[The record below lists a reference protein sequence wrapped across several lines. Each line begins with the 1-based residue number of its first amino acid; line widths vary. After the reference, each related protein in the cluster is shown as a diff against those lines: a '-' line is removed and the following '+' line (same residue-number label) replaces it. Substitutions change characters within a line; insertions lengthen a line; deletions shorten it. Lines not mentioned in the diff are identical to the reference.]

1 MPGVAQDPD
10 PRNLRGSGIEQY
22 YHPACP
28 RSDHQASKT
37 IVHAC
42 KAASVTIV
50 QADGYGISTLK
61 AAFEGKL
68 EPDVGD

>member
-1 MPGVAQDPD
+1 MIILS
-10 PRNLRGSGIEQY
+10 RWLN
-22 YHPACP
+22 
-28 RSDHQASKT
+28 HQASRST
-37 IVHAC
+37 VHAC

-68 EPDVGD
+68 APDVGD